1 MSANEFRFV
10 GQVMYRPDARGTA
23 TGKAVCTL
31 KVCQR
36 EKAPKTEKGYYERW
50 LEVDLWEHDAEKAA
64 GLNVG
69 AWVEVTGK
77 LHCGEKEMY
86 EPAAKA
92 RVRVRGVISAQ
103 LPNVRVL
110 EDADEI
116 AEALEELVPIQAR
129 EPRNDRQAPRAGPQR
144 PRPGPPANGPRLA
157 GDFSADF
164 ERDGD
169 IPF

>member
-10 GQVMYRPDARGTA
+10 GQVMYKPEKRMTG

-31 KVCQR
+31 KACQHQ
-36 EKAPKTEKGYYERW
+36 KAPKTDEGYRSRW
-50 LEVDLWEHDAEKAA
+50 LSVDLWERDAEAAA

-69 AWVEVTGK
+69 AWVEITGE
-77 LHCGEKEMY
+77 LNCGEKELY
-86 EPAAKA
+86 DPVAKK
-92 RVRVRGVISAQ
+92 RTKVRDAISVQ

-129 EPRNDRQAPRAGPQR
+129 EPRNERQATKAPPQR
-144 PRPGPPANGPRLA
+144 PRPSPRAPEPPAYDDDPN
-157 GDFSADF
+157 ADV
-164 ERDGD
+164 
-169 IPF
+169 PF